1 MFSRVWT
8 VFREFYKSFVS
19 PHSSSL
25 PLTTTTIVLFVSYL
39 HTWKLAPSPISSYLS
54 AVSYVYKM
62 KDLRDPTKSF
72 LTHKLLTVVGRERS
86 PNCRLPITKPLQTSF
101 PICAL
106 TPAYPLFG
114 RTAYLIYRCV
124 LITFYRF
131 FRIGELVS
139 KSPAFCNSVIQ
150 FNNLSFLSTDS
161 CIQCHKI
168 TIRHF
173 KHNTNKQLMD
183 VITCDPTC
191 TLPICPVQAMLDYC
205 KVQ

>member
-106 TPAYPLFG
+106 TPAY
-114 RTAYLIYRCV
+114 LIYRCV
-124 LITFYRF
+124 FNHLLQIFSHRRT
-131 FRIGELVS
+131 GEQEPCFLQLSHPIQQSLLSIHGQLHSVS
-139 KSPAFCNSVIQ
+139 
-150 FNNLSFLSTDS
+150 
-161 CIQCHKI
+161 
-168 TIRHF
+168 
-173 KHNTNKQLMD
+173 
-183 VITCDPTC
+183 
-191 TLPICPVQAMLDYC
+191 
-205 KVQ
+205 